1 MDTIRGVLAASRPIS
16 WVNTAFPYGLA
27 YLLSGGAF
35 DWLFWVGVLFFLI
48 PYNIAMYGINDVFDY
63 ESDIR
68 NPRKGGVEG
77 AVLPTS
83 MHAPLL
89 WASALTTIPFLVV
102 LYAAGTWTSA
112 FWLTV
117 AMAAVI
123 AYSAPPMRFKERPV
137 LDSVTSS
144 AHFVTPAIVGAYI
157 VGDGGGANF
166 WFAAGA
172 FFLWGMA
179 SHALGAVQD
188 VKADREG
195 GLSSIATA
203 FGARLTTRLAAGAY
217 LVAALLVFAL
227 PSPGWIVGVAGLGYV
242 ANTLR
247 FWNITDGTC
256 EDVNRA
262 WRVFLW
268 LNYLVG
274 AIVTIT
280 LIAVHPGLVGLSGS

>member
-1 MDTIRGVLAASRPIS
+1 MTTILGVLSASRPIS
-16 WVNTAFPYGLA
+16 WVNTAFPFGLA
-27 YLLSGGAF
+27 YLLAGGGL

-48 PYNIAMYGINDVFDY
+48 PYNIAMYGINDVFDH

-77 AVLPTS
+77 AVLPKS

-89 WASALTTIPFLVV
+89 WASALTTVPFLIA

-112 FWLTV
+112 LWLTV

-144 AHFVTPAIVGAYI
+144 AHFVTPAIVGATI
-157 VGDGGGANF
+157 TGGEAGTHF

-217 LVAALLVFAL
+217 LLAALLVFAL
-227 PSPGWIVGVAGLGYV
+227 PAPGWIVGIAGLGYV

-247 FWNITDGTC
+247 FWNITDATC

-280 LIAVHPGLVGLSGS
+280 LAAVFIGI

>member
-1 MDTIRGVLAASRPIS
+1 MRILRGVISASRPVS
-16 WVNTAFPYGLA
+16 WVNTAFPFGLA
-27 YLLSGGAF
+27 YLLSGGGL
-35 DWLFWVGVLFFLI
+35 DWLFWVGVFFFLI
-48 PYNIAMYGINDVFDY
+48 PYNIALYGINDVFDY
-63 ESDIR
+63 ESDIL
-68 NPRKGGVEG
+68 NPRKGGIEG
-77 AVLPTS
+77 AVLPRE

-89 WASALTTIPFLVV
+89 WASVLTTVPFLIV

-112 FWLTV
+112 VWLSV
-117 AMAAVI
+117 SAFALV
-123 AYSAPPMRFKERPV
+123 AYSAPYLRFKERPV
-137 LDSVTSS
+137 LDSATSS
-144 AHFVTPAIVGAYI
+144 AHFTTPAIIGASI
-157 VGDGGGANF
+157 LGGGVNGYF
-166 WFAAGA
+166 WFAVGA

-203 FGARLTTRLAAGAY
+203 FGARLTTRLAASAY
-217 LVAALLVFAL
+217 LGATLLLFAL
-227 PSPGWIVGVAGLGYV
+227 PSPAWIVGIAALGYV

-274 AIVTIT
+274 AIVSIT
-280 LIAVHPGLVGLSGS
+280 LAWVLL

>member
-1 MDTIRGVLAASRPIS
+1 MRIIRAVLSASRPIS

-27 YLLSGGAF
+27 YLLAGGGL
-35 DWLFWVGVLFFLI
+35 DWLFWVGVVFFLI
-48 PYNIAMYGINDVFDY
+48 PYNIALYGINDVFDY

-77 AVLPTS
+77 AVLPKE
-83 MHAPLL
+83 MHPVLL
-89 WASALTTIPFLVV
+89 HASVWTTLPFLIV
-102 LYAAGTWTSA
+102 LYAAGTWASA
-112 FWLTV
+112 LWLTV
-117 AMAAVI
+117 SVFAVI
-123 AYSAPPMRFKERPV
+123 AYSAAGLRFKERPV

-144 AHFVTPAIVGAYI
+144 AHFTTPAIVGATI
-157 VGDGGGANF
+157 SVGEVPDFF

-203 FGARLTTRLAAGAY
+203 FGARATTRLAAVAY
-217 LVAALLVFAL
+217 LGAALLVFAL
-227 PSPGWIVGVAGLGYV
+227 PSPAWIVGIAGLGYV

-247 FWNITDGTC
+247 FWNITDETC

-262 WRVFLW
+262 WKVFLW

-274 AIVTIT
+274 AIVTIS
-280 LIAVHPGLVGLSGS
+280 LVSVFLD